1 MRKSSDSP
9 NLIVFDWDGTLMDSV
24 PRIVS
29 CMQQMARVTGLPVPA
44 ESAVR
49 DIIGLS
55 LWVALERLFDC
66 YESDE
71 QARLIAVYRELYV
84 HKDVTPSPLFPSV
97 IDVLTELKAEGYVLA
112 VATGKARAGLDRAWR
127 ETGTGHF
134 FTSSRCADEA
144 ASKPA
149 PQMLEEILL
158 QTGATEANAMMV
170 GDSCYDLQMANNA
183 NMPAAGITWGVHDA
197 ERLQQEKPLGIIHHI
212 DELPALLRQLQTV
225 TA

>member
-1 MRKSSDSP
+1 MIKSLNDTK
-9 NLIVFDWDGTLMDSV
+9 LVVFDWDGTLMDSV

-29 CMQQMARVTGLPVPA
+29 CMQKMAQQTGLAVPS

-66 YESDE
+66 YDSDE
-71 QARLIAVYRELYV
+71 QAKLIAVYRDLYV
-84 HKDVTPSPLFPSV
+84 HKDVTPSPLFPGV
-97 IDVLTELKAEGYVLA
+97 REVLAELKAENFVLA
-112 VATGKARAGLDRAWR
+112 VATGKARAGLDRAWH
-127 ETGTGHF
+127 ETDTASF

-149 PQMLEEILL
+149 PQMLEEILQ
-158 QTGATEANAMMV
+158 QTGINKANAIMV
-170 GDSCYDLQMANNA
+170 GDSCYDLQMARNA
-183 NMPAAGITWGVHDA
+183 GMPAAGITWGVHDA
-197 ERLQQEKPLGIIHHI
+197 PRLSQEQPHGIIDHI
-212 DELPALLRQLQTV
+212 EELPQLLRQLQTV